1 MKFSFK
7 SEKGE
12 KIKKALIIALPIV
25 FALTAAVALALLMRP
40 DNNPATDGGDEPPVQ
55 NGQLDGE
62 GDGKG
67 ESDGTKKD
75 DVDVVA
81 PVETPPENLSSGL
94 RFRPKGNGT
103 CAVVGIG
110 DCSDRVV
117 VIPNKSPD
125 GDIVVEI
132 AVGAFADCRTIVDVT
147 IPDSVV
153 SIGTGAFS
161 GCSNLESVT
170 VGDANPLYSSE
181 DGVLFNKAKS
191 TLLLYP
197 AGKRDEVY
205 VLPKSVTRIGEGA
218 FASARYLVEMK
229 FLGTKSQWQA
239 IYVAP
244 GNAALDGI
252 TITCSSNDK

>member
-40 DNNPATDGGDEPPVQ
+40 DNNPAPDGSGDPPVQ
-55 NGQLDGE
+55 NGQL
-62 GDGKG
+62 DGKG

-94 RFRPKGNGT
+94 KFRSKGNGT

-125 GDIVVEI
+125 GDTVVEI
-132 AVGAFADCRTIVDVT
+132 AVGAFADCKTIVDVT

-153 SIGTGAFS
+153 NIGTGAFS
-161 GCSNLESVT
+161 GCANLESVT

-218 FASARYLVEMK
+218 FASAPRLVELK
-229 FLGTKSQWQA
+229 FLGTKAQWQA